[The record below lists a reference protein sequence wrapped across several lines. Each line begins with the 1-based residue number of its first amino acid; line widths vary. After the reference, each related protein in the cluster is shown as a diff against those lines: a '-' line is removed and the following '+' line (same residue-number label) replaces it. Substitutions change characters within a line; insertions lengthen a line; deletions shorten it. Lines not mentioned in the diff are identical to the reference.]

1 MDLIVLFLREDI
13 LLEEKLE
20 VDKVQRIAP
29 WFWLSEELKLYK
41 RFFSR
46 PYLLYIH
53 SETTP

>member
-1 MDLIVLFLREDI
+1 MLFLREDI
-13 LLEEKLE
+13 LPEEKLE